1 MYRQVDLSERTIPN
15 VFDKLVKVQTSR
27 RELLVFPGILFD
39 VFDDFLPILIDALVD
54 LTAQVWVHVRLNLV
68 D

>member
-1 MYRQVDLSERTIPN
+1 MYRQVDLTERTISN
-15 VFDKLVKVQTSR
+15 VFDELVKVQTR
-27 RELLVFPGILFD
+27 WRELLVFSSILFD
-39 VFDDFLPILIDALVD
+39 IFDDFLPILIDALVD

>member
-1 MYRQVDLSERTIPN
+1 MYRQVDLTERTIPN
-15 VFDKLVKVQTSR
+15 VFDKLVKVQTR
-27 RELLVFPGILFD
+27 WRELVVFSSILFD
-39 VFDDFLPILIDALVD
+39 IFDDFLTILIDALVD

>member
-1 MYRQVDLSERTIPN
+1 MYRQVDLTERTIPN
-15 VFDKLVKVQTSR
+15 VFDKLVKVQTR
-27 RELLVFPGILFD
+27 WRELVVFSSILFD
-39 VFDDFLPILIDALVD
+39 IFDDFLPILIDALVD

>member
-1 MYRQVDLSERTIPN
+1 MYRQVDLTERTIPN
-15 VFDKLVKVQTSR
+15 VFDKLVKVQTR
-27 RELLVFPGILFD
+27 WRELVVFSSILFD
-39 VFDDFLPILIDALVD
+39 IFDDFLTILIDALVN